1 METTILLVVVLG
13 AFIAF
18 QVFQGRKRKR
28 ETEARRSAF
37 APGVE
42 IMTNY
47 GLFGTILDMDDERNL
62 VTIETTPGT
71 VLKIHKQTILKVAD
85 YDTLVP
91 ADDAADATDSDEA
104 AREQLVAGDERVA
117 EDRSDDDAP
126 AYGERLS
133 DTDTSRPADQRRDE

>member
-47 GLFGTILDMDDERNL
+47 GLFGTILEMDDERNL

-85 YDTLVP
+85 YDTLVTT
-91 ADDAADATDSDEA
+91 DDVSAESDDPDEA

-117 EDRSDDDAP
+117 EVRADDAP
-126 AYGERLS
+126 TYGERITDA
-133 DTDTSRPADQRRDE
+133 DTTRSAEKRRDE